1 MTRLVFSSPTD
12 YSKLTKILVP
22 KLLFK
27 IPYFL
32 IVLATKRLVNSAPL
46 CVSIIRNLQT
56 MTFKMRHILYILL
69 LILSS
74 CSVPKQVGWDR
85 VEEGNV
91 RHIGSKS
98 METKIDNATYNISLT
113 VFSGAKSKYYCLLI
127 SSLWRIDNNNI
138 VLLKIGNGETIKL
151 ISDNINK
158 GQVDWPSY
166 SPIIGG
172 NSNSGILTTKKAD
185 YYSSIYSLDDYVLR
199 KIEQYGVYKIRIEFA
214 NTYKEQIW
222 KNDKLGRY
230 LKTAH
235 ELLESQLQMP
245 SSSSK
250 SIEQDF

>member
-1 MTRLVFSSPTD
+1 MRHAI
-12 YSKLTKILVP
+12 YIL
-22 KLLFK
+22 
-27 IPYFL
+27 FL
-32 IVLATKRLVNSAPL
+32 IP
-46 CVSIIRNLQT
+46 
-56 MTFKMRHILYILL
+56 
-69 LILSS
+69 SS
-74 CSVPKQVGWDR
+74 CSVPRQVSWDR

-98 METKIDNATYNISLT
+98 LETKIDNATYNFGLT

-151 ISDNINK
+151 VSDNINK

-172 NSNSGILTTKKAD
+172 NSNSGVVSTKKTD
-185 YYSSIYSLDDYVLR
+185 YYSSIYSLDDDVLR
-199 KIEQYGVYKIRIEFA
+199 KIEQHGVYKIRIEFA

-230 LKTAH
+230 IKNAH
-235 ELLESQLQMP
+235 EILESQLQKP
-245 SSSSK
+245 GSSGK

>member
-1 MTRLVFSSPTD
+1 
-12 YSKLTKILVP
+12 
-22 KLLFK
+22 
-27 IPYFL
+27 
-32 IVLATKRLVNSAPL
+32 
-46 CVSIIRNLQT
+46 
-56 MTFKMRHILYILL
+56 MRRILYILF

-74 CSVPKQVGWDR
+74 CSVPKQVSWDR

-98 METKIDNATYNISLT
+98 LETKIDNATYNFSLT

-138 VLLKIGNGETIKL
+138 VLLKIGNGEAIKL
-151 ISDNINK
+151 VSDNINK
-158 GQVDWPSY
+158 GEVDWPSY

-172 NSNSGILTTKKAD
+172 NSYSGVLTTKKAD
-185 YYSSIYSLDDYVLR
+185 YYSSIYSLDDDVLR

-230 LKTAH
+230 MKNAH
-235 ELLESQLQMP
+235 ELLESQLQRP
-245 SSSSK
+245 NSSSK
-250 SIEQDF
+250 SIEQEF